1 MHREEQAAVI
11 EHHLEGIRTA
21 LAADGY
27 RLSVADVR
35 PDTLSLDI
43 EALDGA
49 CADCLVPAESM
60 EMIIRAAIPDQ
71 ARFTTVEISYPAGSV
86 AHG

>member
-1 MHREEQAAVI
+1 MTEQAVVI
-11 EHHLEGIRTA
+11 EHHLEGIRAA

-27 RLSVADVR
+27 RLSVAAVS
-35 PDTLSLDI
+35 PDALSLDI

-49 CADCLVPAESM
+49 CADCLVPAKTM
-60 EMIIRAAIPDQ
+60 EMIVRAAIPDD
-71 ARFTTVEISYPAGSV
+71 ARFTTVEITYPEGSA